1 MTMKQKN
8 MKQAF
13 WMALM
18 ALMLFPAAPKAQD
31 MYRESILQYIETY
44 APVAIREMNRTGF
57 PASIKI
63 AQGIHESG
71 AGKSHLVQKSNNHF
85 GLKCKSSW
93 TGGKVYHDDDERG
106 ECFRQ
111 YGDAEESYED
121 HSNYMKAQERYA
133 SLFDLDPDDYE
144 SWAWGLKK
152 AGYATSPVYAQTLIK
167 YIETYQLNLLNQYV
181 SGEEEDEEEV
191 DLSTYFAALNEP
203 RPQSSPNART
213 RAVTGPSVD
222 EDELEKVSKPV
233 IVTTNNKSTSTSKTS
248 ATESRTT
255 KTKKTNYGSTFK
267 INGIKVIEA
276 EKGSS
281 LLSLAKQHRIQLS
294 TLLSY
299 NDLTSGTPTLKE
311 DQLIYLQRKKKTGKT
326 KYHKVKKGETLHEI
340 SQLEGIRLSSL
351 MQLNKLKKGMEPKVG
366 QQLNLKEPA
375 DTTGIGQT
383 FCALSRK
390 GRPASGSCEDCS
402 RNQP

>member
-1 MTMKQKN
+1 MKMKQMN
-8 MKQAF
+8 LKQFLA
-13 WMALM
+13 MALM
-18 ALMLFPAAPKAQD
+18 VMVLFPAAPKAQD

-44 APVAIREMNRTGF
+44 APVAIREMDRTGF
-57 PASIKI
+57 PASVKL

-111 YGDAEESYED
+111 YGDAEASYED

-133 SLFDLDPDDYE
+133 SLFELDPDDYE

-167 YIETYQLNLLNQYV
+167 YIETYQLNLLNQYAT
-181 SGEEEDEEEV
+181 GEEEAEI
-191 DLSTYFAALNEP
+191 DLSTYFTALNEP
-203 RPQSSPNART
+203 RPKTSSST
-213 RAVTGPSVD
+213 RIGALTGPSVD
-222 EDELEKVSKPV
+222 EEEIEKAPKPAPAQAK
-233 IVTTNNKSTSTSKTS
+233 NKLAFTSKSET
-248 ATESRTT
+248 TEGRTT
-255 KTKKTNYGSTFK
+255 KPSKTNYGSPFK
-267 INGIKVIEA
+267 INGIKAVEA

-281 LLSLAKQHRIQLS
+281 LLSLAKQHRLQLS

-299 NDLTSGTPTLKE
+299 NDLASGTPTLKE
-311 DQLIYLQRKKKTGKT
+311 DQFIFLQRKKKTGNT
-326 KYHKVKKGETLHEI
+326 KYHKVKKGETLYEI

-366 QQLNLKEPA
+366 QQLNLKAPA
-375 DTTGIGQT
+375 N
-383 FCALSRK
+383 K
-390 GRPASGSCEDCS
+390 RPLLAKK
-402 RNQP
+402 

>member
-8 MKQAF
+8 MKQTF

-203 RPQSSPNART
+203 RPQSSPNARN

-281 LLSLAKQHRIQLS
+281 LLSLAKQHRLQLS

-299 NDLTSGTPTLKE
+299 NDLASGTPTLKE

-375 DTTGIGQT
+375 
-383 FCALSRK
+383 SK
-390 GRPASGSCEDCS
+390 RPLLAKK
-402 RNQP
+402 

>member
-1 MTMKQKN
+1 MKQKN
-8 MKQAF
+8 MKHFF

-18 ALMLFPAAPKAQD
+18 ALMLFPDAPKAQD

-133 SLFDLDPDDYE
+133 ALFDLDPDDYE

-167 YIETYQLNLLNQYV
+167 YIETYQLNLLNQYA

-203 RPQSSPNART
+203 RPQSTTKT
-213 RAVTGPSVD
+213 RSGAITGPSADV
-222 EDELEKVSKPV
+222 EELEKVSKPV
-233 IVTTNNKSTSTSKTS
+233 VAPANNKSVNTAKTS
-248 ATESRTT
+248 STESRTT

-267 INGIKVIEA
+267 INGVKVIEA

-281 LLSLAKQHRIQLS
+281 LLSLAKQHRLQLS

-299 NDLTSGTPTLKE
+299 NDLASGTPTLKE

-366 QQLNLKEPA
+366 QQLHLKEPA
-375 DTTGIGQT
+375 
-383 FCALSRK
+383 SK
-390 GRPASGSCEDCS
+390 RPLLAKK
-402 RNQP
+402 